1 MDGGDEDRDTLA
13 GNPEIRQEQSWRYE
27 LNLEMRLPNDLGVV
41 NSQFWYRDVTDH
53 IDRID
58 VSSSEGTLA
67 SARGNIGD
75 GKRYGLNLDLSTK
88 LDNLGLQNA
97 LLRRSAPARF

>member
-1 MDGGDEDRDTLA
+1 
-13 GNPEIRQEQSWRYE
+13 
-27 LNLEMRLPNDLGVV
+27 MRLPNDLGVV

-75 GKRYGLNLDLSTK
+75 GKRYG
-88 LDNLGLQNA
+88 
-97 LLRRSAPARF
+97 

>member
-1 MDGGDEDRDTLA
+1 
-13 GNPEIRQEQSWRYE
+13 
-27 LNLEMRLPNDLGVV
+27 MRLPNEMGVV

-53 IDRID
+53 TDLID

-75 GKRYGLNLDLSTK
+75 G
-88 LDNLGLQNA
+88 NA
-97 LLRRSAPARF
+97 TA